1 MELSEVN
8 VQAVAARVELRE
20 EHQMGRAFW
29 ENQTAWQDKFQQLE
43 EQFSTYQEEKVK
55 LQERPQLC
63 EQLRDEMFYL
73 EPQRQISELSDH
85 HKIAERQIVG
95 TSHPRWLLMEEAQ
108 LANMVATGASTVL
121 HYISSSY
128 SKCCIG

>member
-8 VQAVAARVELRE
+8 VQAVAARAELEE

-43 EQFSTYQEEKVK
+43 EQFSTYREKKDK
-55 LQERPQLC
+55 LQELPQLC

-73 EPQRQISELSDH
+73 EPQKQISEFSDH
-85 HKIAERQIVG
+85 HKIAEGQIVG

-108 LANMVATGASTVL
+108 LADMVVTGASTVL

-128 SKCCIG
+128 FKCCNG